1 MKQLF
6 CAAVL
11 CASLMAAEKNPFAGR
26 WDIDIKTAQDMYPGW
41 MEVAGETG
49 DLKVRYQPRGGAV
62 RPAVGAA
69 IDGAHLIV
77 TLAPA
82 TEKQP
87 ATTWNMTVA
96 GDKLSGM
103 LKRGDMQNGELSGVR
118 APVMKRAEPK
128 AWGKEEVLFNG
139 KDLTGW
145 EPVDNPSNS
154 HWVAKD
160 GELVNETKGSNIKT
174 TGKYQDFQLHIEFMC
189 PEHCNSGIYLRG
201 RYEVQVGTEG
211 GTQPLHEMGA
221 IYGYTAPS
229 VEMPMGNGEWQTMDI
244 TLVGRTVTVVRNG
257 KTIHDHV
264 ELAGITGGALDSHEA
279 EPGPFYLQGDH
290 TGGLR
295 YRNIKIK
302 QAKR

>member
-6 CAAVL
+6 FATAL
-11 CASLMAAEKNPFAGR
+11 CASLFAADKNPFAGR
-26 WDIDIKTAQDMYPGW
+26 WDLEIKTAQDTYPGW
-41 MEVAGETG
+41 MEVTG
-49 DLKVRYQPRGGAV
+49 DAANLKVRYQPRGGAV
-62 RPAVGAA
+62 HPAVAA
-69 IDGAHLIV
+69 AMEGSHLNV
-77 TLAPA
+77 TLAAA
-82 TEKQP
+82 TDKQP
-87 ATTWNMTVA
+87 ATAWNLTVE
-96 GDKLSGM
+96 GDKLGGN
-103 LKRGDMQNGELSGVR
+103 LKRGETDTGELSGIR
-118 APVMKRAEPK
+118 APELKRSAPK
-128 AWGKEEVLFNG
+128 AWGKEEILFNG

-145 EPVDNPSNS
+145 EPVNNPANS
-154 HWVAKD
+154 HWVAKN

-211 GTQPLHEMGA
+211 GTQPSHEMGA

-229 VEMPMGNGEWQTMDI
+229 IEMPMGNGEWQTMDI

-295 YRNIKIK
+295 YRNIYIK